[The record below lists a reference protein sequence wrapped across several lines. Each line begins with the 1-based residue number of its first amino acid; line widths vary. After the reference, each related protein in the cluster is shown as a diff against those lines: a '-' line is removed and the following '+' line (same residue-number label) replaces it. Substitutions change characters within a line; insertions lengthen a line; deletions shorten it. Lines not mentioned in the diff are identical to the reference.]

1 MGAWCL
7 LGQGPLIPEDSV
19 PGMWKSCP
27 VPQFPPAAPVVDYRT
42 QASAPGALLGAGTG
56 LGPWPAWAAAG
67 TGHPSVGREA
77 ETGPIGLHQQSGGP
91 APALWGCGVGVK
103 GRPRATALPACPVSL
118 RAFFYPLGNG
128 AGRAGSS
135 HAHCRLCPQAA
146 PALPA
151 PAPPTKLSTVT
162 QSDVTEGALVLSTT
176 SAPLDTP

>member
-7 LGQGPLIPEDSV
+7 LGQGPLIPEDFV

-27 VPQFPPAAPVVDYRT
+27 VPQFPPAVPVVDCRT
-42 QASAPGALLGAGTG
+42 QASAPGPLLGAGTG

-77 ETGPIGLHQQSGGP
+77 ETGPIGLYQQSGGP

-103 GRPRATALPACPVSL
+103 GRPRAAVLPACPVSL

-128 AGRAGSS
+128 AGPGWAG
-135 HAHCRLCPQAA
+135 QAA
-146 PALPA
+146 
-151 PAPPTKLSTVT
+151 APPSPGRPSSACSCPLPLSCP
-162 QSDVTEGALVLSTT
+162 LSP
-176 SAPLDTP
+176 SQM